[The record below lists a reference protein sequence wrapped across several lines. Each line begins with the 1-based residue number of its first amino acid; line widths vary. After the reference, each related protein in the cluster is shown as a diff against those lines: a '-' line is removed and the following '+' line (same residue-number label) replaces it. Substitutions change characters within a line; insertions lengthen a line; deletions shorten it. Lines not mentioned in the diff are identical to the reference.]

1 MSELRLVL
9 DVTVSPGH
17 QMSAKHALPGLES
30 VLDRITPRDQPRL
43 VRGDCGFGNEATLV
57 VCESREIDYLFR
69 LRQSSNVKKLIT
81 RLHYK
86 AGWSPADCGYEA
98 YESTLKLVGWTKERR
113 VVVLRRR
120 IRDKDGLIAIAS
132 EAVQQ
137 LSFLDEADN
146 PIKLYEHVV
155 LVTSLGRE
163 GYELRTIAQ
172 LYRDR
177 GDCENGFDG
186 PRPPREIKNQW
197 GWTGF
202 TSQELKRSTLM
213 ARHIALIYNWW
224 SLFVRAA
231 HPKARREAITS
242 RPLLLNAVGRKTEH
256 AGQTS
261 LIITSLHVAKDAAI
275 AMLTSVHA
283 LLNRIKETTAQLAKA
298 ERWLAIAKYIYRANH
313 GLQTPKPSHPPACG

>member
-1 MSELRLVL
+1 MSV
-9 DVTVSPGH
+9 
-17 QMSAKHALPGLES
+17 KHALPGLES
-30 VLDRITPRDQPRL
+30 VLDRITPRDRPRL

-69 LRQSSNVKKLIT
+69 LRQSSNVKKLIA

-120 IRDKDGLIAIAS
+120 IGDKDGLIAIAS

-177 GDCENGFDG
+177 GDCENGFD
-186 PRPPREIKNQW
+186 EIKNQW

-298 ERWLAIAKYIYRANH
+298 ERWRAIAKYIIA
-313 GLQTPKPSHPPACG
+313 QIMTCKPPNPVTRLPAASG